1 MKAAFLTPLTVQQK
15 PEDDS
20 QDVASGRGV
29 WTLVAPLEYQSEA
42 GPIYSVPIGFKTD
55 FASVPRVPVI
65 FDAFGDRA
73 NLAATLHDWLYTKDP
88 ATGLHP
94 VKDRETADLLLKE
107 AALAQGCSMVT
118 AEALYLG
125 VRAGGESHWEP
136 DDAKEAA

>member
-55 FASVPRVPVI
+55 FASVPRIPFI
-65 FDAFGDRA
+65 FEAFGDKA
-73 NLAATLHDWLYTKDP
+73 NLSSTLHDFLYSKQSDNLNP
-88 ATGLHP
+88 PIDRQQADSLLREATI
-94 VKDRETADLLLKE
+94 
-107 AALAQGCSMVT
+107 AQGCSEAV

-125 VRAGGESHWEP
+125 VRAGGESHWKT
-136 DDAKEAA
+136 D